1 MSPPV
6 VMAMGNPSF
15 TDDFLS
21 YKPPFMGKGSVHW
34 NPVPRHQA
42 IFPTQFNFD
51 QSTVRALGSLGNT
64 APRWR
69 SGPNERVNTC

>member
-21 YKPPFMGKGSVHW
+21 YKPPFMGKDQFIGTPCHVIRPFFRLSSTLT
-34 NPVPRHQA
+34 NPPFGPSDPSATPHRVGGLA
-42 IFPTQFNFD
+42 PTN
-51 QSTVRALGSLGNT
+51 A
-64 APRWR
+64 
-69 SGPNERVNTC
+69 